1 MLQVGDSYQ
10 EEVTFT
16 QEMEQK
22 FIDITGD
29 NNPIHTD
36 ANAALN
42 SGGGILRR
50 LFMECWRRLCLVK
63 C

>member
-1 MLQVGDSYQ
+1 MLQIGDSYQ
-10 EEVTFT
+10 EEITFT

-22 FIDITGD
+22 FIELTGD

-36 ANAALN
+36 ANAAL
-42 SGGGILRR
+42 SRGGILRR